1 MGAVIIYPAIDL
13 RGGSVV
19 RLREGD
25 PQQQVTFHADPLV
38 AARRWLGEGA
48 DWLHVVNLDGAFAE
62 ANDNLAVLEGI
73 AATGAKVQFGGGLR
87 SLEQMQRAV
96 DCGAIRIVLGTV
108 AVMEPEL
115 VGEAIQRFGA
125 ERVCVA
131 LDARDGK
138 IATHGWQQVN
148 DSSPVELGAAM
159 AQQGLRH
166 ALFTDIS
173 RDGGLSGVNVSAT
186 VRLAGDTGLQ
196 VIASGGVS
204 KLEEIQALK
213 ASGLVAGAVIGM
225 ALYRDEISLADA
237 LTAARRTNDA

>member
-1 MGAVIIYPAIDL
+1 MIIYPAIDL
-13 RGGSVV
+13 RGGYVV

-25 PQQQVTFHADPLV
+25 PQQQVTFHADPLD

-62 ANDNLAVLEGI
+62 SNDNLTLLEGI

-87 SLEQMQRAV
+87 SLEQMKRAIH
-96 DCGAIRIVLGTV
+96 CGASRLVLGTV

-125 ERVCVA
+125 ETVCVA

-138 IATHGWQQVN
+138 IATHGWKQVS
-148 DSSPVELGAAM
+148 DSSPAELGVAM

-173 RDGGLSGVNVSAT
+173 RDGRLSGVNVSAT
-186 VRLAGDTGLQ
+186 VRLARDTGLQ

-204 KLEEIQALK
+204 RLEEIEALQ

-225 ALYRDEISLADA
+225 ALYRNEISLADA
-237 LTAARRTNDA
+237 LTAASRASDA

>member
-25 PQQQVTFHADPLV
+25 PQQQVTFHADPL
-38 AARRWLGEGA
+38 AIARRWLEKGA
-48 DWLHVVNLDGAFAE
+48 DWLHVVNLDGAFAKS
-62 ANDNLAVLEGI
+62 NDNLTVLAGI
-73 AATGAKVQFGGGLR
+73 ATTGAKIQFGGGLR

-96 DCGAIRIVLGTV
+96 DCGASRIVLGTV
-108 AVMEPEL
+108 AVKEPDL
-115 VGEAIQRFGA
+115 IGEAIQRFGA

-138 IATHGWQQVN
+138 IATHGWQQVSE
-148 DSSPVELGAAM
+148 SSPAELGSAM

-173 RDGGLSGVNVSAT
+173 RDGRLSGVNVSAT
-186 VRLAGDTGLQ
+186 VRLASDTGLQ

-204 KLEEIQALK
+204 KLEEIEALQ
-213 ASGLVAGAVIGM
+213 ASGQVAGAVIGM

-237 LTAARRTNDA
+237 LTAARRANDA

>member
-1 MGAVIIYPAIDL
+1 MIIYPAIDL

-25 PQQQVTFHADPLV
+25 PKQQVTFHADPLA
-38 AARRWLGEGA
+38 AARRWLEEGA

-62 ANDNLAVLEGI
+62 SNDNLTVLEAI

-87 SLEQMQRAV
+87 SLEQMQRALH
-96 DCGAIRIVLGTV
+96 CGASRIVLGTV

-115 VGEAIQRFGA
+115 IGEAILRFGA
-125 ERVCVA
+125 ETVCVA

-148 DSSPVELGAAM
+148 DSSPAELGAAM

-173 RDGGLSGVNVSAT
+173 RDGRLSGVNVTAT
-186 VRLAGDTGLQ
+186 VRLARDTGLQ

-204 KLEEIQALK
+204 KLGEIEALQ
-213 ASGLVAGAVIGM
+213 ASGQVAGAVIGM
-225 ALYRDEISLADA
+225 ALYRGEISLADA
-237 LTAARRTNDA
+237 LNAARMDSDA

>member
-1 MGAVIIYPAIDL
+1 MIIYPAIDL

-25 PQQQVTFHADPLV
+25 PQQQVTFHADPLA
-38 AARRWLGEGA
+38 AARRWLEEGA

-62 ANDNLAVLEGI
+62 SNDNLTVLEGI

-87 SLEQMQRAV
+87 SLEQMQRAIH
-96 DCGAIRIVLGTV
+96 CGASRIVLGTV
-108 AVMEPEL
+108 AVMAPEL
-115 VGEAIQRFGA
+115 VGQAIQKFGVEA
-125 ERVCVA
+125 VCVA
-131 LDARDGK
+131 LDARDGR
-138 IATHGWQQVN
+138 IATHGWRQVN
-148 DSSPVELGAAM
+148 DSSPAELGAAM

-173 RDGGLSGVNVSAT
+173 RDGRLSGVNVSAT
-186 VRLAGDTGLQ
+186 VRLARDTGLQ

-204 KLEEIQALK
+204 KLEEIEALQ

-237 LTAARRTNDA
+237 LTAARKANDA